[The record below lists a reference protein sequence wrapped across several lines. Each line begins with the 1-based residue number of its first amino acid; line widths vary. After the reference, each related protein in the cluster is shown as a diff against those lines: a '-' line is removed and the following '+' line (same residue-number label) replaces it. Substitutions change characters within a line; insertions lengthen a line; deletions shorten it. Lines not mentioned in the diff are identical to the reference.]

1 MRPRNL
7 AIVLP
12 IAAIYLTADT
22 DPYRGFH
29 VIGKPNAICCGRS
42 DCHPLRDGDVIARPG
57 GYFIGSKGWWV
68 PNAEAQPGPDQHYH
82 LCEAPPGTRRC
93 FLTPNPGV

>member
-1 MRPRNL
+1 MGPRNI

-12 IAAIYLTADT
+12 IAAIYLSADT

-29 VIGKPNAICCGRS
+29 VIGRANMSCCGS
-42 DCHPLRDGDVIARPG
+42 VDCRPLRDGDVTARPG
-57 GYFIGSKGWWV
+57 GYFIGSRGWWV
-68 PNAEAQPGPDQHYH
+68 PNAEAQRGPDQHYH
-82 LCEAPPGTRRC
+82 LCENPPGTRRC